1 MKMLGRVL
9 LSLLAAGSML
19 VWFTPEALAGRE
31 LVVSAAASLT
41 DAFKEIGEG
50 FAMENPGVNVTFNF
64 GASGPLLQQVIQGA
78 PVDVLASADV
88 ETMDKARQKGVV
100 LASSI
105 ANFAGNRLVLVV
117 PMGSVVSGLKD
128 LEGGTVRRIAV
139 GKPETVPAGRYA
151 KEALERSGMWGRLEP
166 KLIFAG
172 SVRQVLDYVSRG
184 EVDGGFVYAT
194 DAAIASGKARA
205 VCEVGGHKPVVYP
218 IAVVSASR
226 NKQAAAKFIEYVTGA
241 RGGAVLARYGFT
253 KP

>member
-9 LSLLAAGSML
+9 LSLLATGSMF

-31 LVVSAAASLT
+31 LVVSAAASLS

-50 FAMENPGVNVTFNF
+50 FAAENPGVNVKFNF

-78 PVDVLASADV
+78 PVDVLASADI

-100 LASSI
+100 LPSTI
-105 ANFAGNRLVLVV
+105 ANFAGNKLVLVV
-117 PMGSVVSGLKD
+117 PTGSVAKGLKD

-151 KEALERSGMWGRLEP
+151 KEALEGSGMWGRLEP
-166 KLIFAG
+166 KFIFAG

-184 EVDGGFVYAT
+184 EVDAGFVYAT
-194 DAAIASGKARA
+194 DVAAASGK
-205 VCEVGGHKPVVYP
+205 VQVVSEVGGHKPVVDP
-218 IAVVSASR
+218 IAVVSASK
-226 NKQAAAKFIEYVTGA
+226 NKPAAAKFIEYVTGP
-241 RGGAVLARYGFT
+241 RGRKVLARYGFT
-253 KP
+253 RS